1 MSAIEVTVWSENHH
15 ERHQP
20 EIAAIYPDGI
30 HGAIAAGIAEDP
42 RFAVRTA
49 TQDQPDHGLGDGVL
63 ESTYVLLWWGHADQQ
78 SVDDHWVQAVRDRV
92 FDGMGLIALHSSL
105 NSKPFRSVIGTS
117 CRSAG
122 YRHGGRELIWTASS
136 AHPITDGIPN
146 PVIVP
151 ESEMYCEPFD
161 IAQLDEV
168 VFISSF
174 EGGEVFRSGVTF
186 RRGRGKIFYFAPG
199 HEEYPIYFDP
209 TIRRVINNAIDWAA
223 PSPLPEHPP
232 LGPVDAGGRHE
243 NVRDKPMDWFVHG

>member
-1 MSAIEVTVWSENHH
+1 MSSIRVTVWSENHH

-30 HGAIAAGIAEDP
+30 HGAIADGIAGDP

-49 TQDQPDHGLGDGVL
+49 TQDQPDHGLGNGVL
-63 ESTYVLLWWGHADQQ
+63 DETEVLLWWGHADQQ
-78 SVDDHWVQAVRDRV
+78 AVEDRWADAVRDRV
-92 FDGMGLIALHSSL
+92 LDGMGLIALHSSL

-122 YRHGGRELIWTASS
+122 YRHGGRELIWTASTH
-136 AHPITDGIPN
+136 HPITDGIPN

-209 TIRRVINNAIDWAA
+209 IIRRVVNNAIAWAA
-223 PSPLPEHPP
+223 PASPPEHPP
-232 LGPVDAGGRHE
+232 RGPDVRNKPLG
-243 NVRDKPMDWFVHG
+243 WFARG

>member
-1 MSAIEVTVWSENHH
+1 MSTIDVTVWSENHH

-30 HGAIAAGIAEDP
+30 HGAIADGVADDP

-49 TQDQPDHGLGDGVL
+49 TQDQPDHGLGNGVL
-63 ESTYVLLWWGHADQQ
+63 DSTDVLLWWGHADQQ
-78 SVDDHWVQAVRDRV
+78 TVDDRWVQAIRDRV
-92 FDGMGLIALHSSL
+92 FDGMGFIALHSSL

-122 YRHGGRELIWTASS
+122 YRHGGRELVWTAS
-136 AHPITDGIPN
+136 ADHPITDGIPN
-146 PVIVP
+146 PAIVP

-209 TIRRVINNAIDWAA
+209 IIRRVINNAIAWAA
-223 PSPLPEHPP
+223 PTPPPEHPQI
-232 LGPVDAGGRHE
+232 GSD
-243 NVRDKPMDWFVHG
+243 VRDKPLGWFVYG

>member
-1 MSAIEVTVWSENHH
+1 MSGIEVTVWSENYH
-15 ERHQP
+15 ERHQS
-20 EIAAIYPDGI
+20 EIAAIYPGGI
-30 HGAIAAGIAEDP
+30 HGAIADGIAADP

-49 TQDQPDHGLGDGVL
+49 TQDQPDHGLGHGVL
-63 ESTYVLLWWGHADQQ
+63 ENTDVLLWWGHADQQ
-78 SVDDHWVQAVRDRV
+78 TVDDRWVQAVRDRV

-105 NSKPFRSVIGTS
+105 NSKPFRAVIGTS

-122 YRHGGRELIWTASS
+122 YRHGGRELIWTAS
-136 AHPITDGIPN
+136 ADHPITEGVPS

-151 ESEMYCEPFD
+151 DSEMYCEPFD

-209 TIRRVINNAIDWAA
+209 IIRRVINNAIAWAA
-223 PSPLPEHPP
+223 PSPPPEHPQI
-232 LGPVDAGGRHE
+232 GPDL
-243 NVRDKPMDWFVHG
+243 RDKPVDWFVNG